1 MGKHLGFAH
10 ISPRLK
16 LAFVIASALVFAGAN
31 EARAHEMGA
40 FEVRMTVRDSGDYLI
55 EFPID
60 PENFLQRLEFLSG
73 GEMSEPKSAEEF
85 EKKIREKESLLLS
98 RFDLRFDGKR
108 SQPRFEYEPGEKS
121 ADLNAISATIR
132 LRGEIPAGAKS
143 VTWSYG
149 LIFSRYLFTMR
160 HPRGGES
167 GQRQWIEADA
177 ASTPVR
183 LDTIAPP
190 LSRWS
195 VFKDYLVLG
204 FTHIIPK
211 GLDHILFV
219 LGIFLLAPRL
229 RPVLTQVSAFTVA
242 HSITLALSIFGVVS
256 LSPSIV
262 EPLIAL
268 SIVYIA
274 FENLF
279 TKQVRPWR
287 VALVFL
293 FGLLHGMGFAGVLS
307 ELGLPRSEFLPALI
321 AFNVGVEF
329 GQLSVIFVAWIL
341 LVRWVA
347 EKSWYRTRVLI
358 PLSIGIALMGAY
370 WLVERLTGS

>member
-1 MGKHLGFAH
+1 MGKHLGLTH
-10 ISPRLK
+10 L
-16 LAFVIASALVFAGAN
+16 SALVTRAVVLTAFALLFGTHDAFG
-31 EARAHEMGA
+31 HEMGA
-40 FEVRMTVRDSGDYLI
+40 FEVRMTVRDSGDYVL

-85 EKKIREKESLLLS
+85 EQKIRAHEALMLS
-98 RFDLRFDGKR
+98 RVDLRFDGKKAT
-108 SQPRFEYEPGEKS
+108 PRFEYEPGEQS
-121 ADLNAISATIR
+121 ADLSAISATIR
-132 LRGEIPAGAKS
+132 LRGDIPPGAKS

-149 LIFSRYLFTMR
+149 LIFSRYLFTVK

-167 GQRQWIEADA
+167 GARQWVEADA
-177 ASTPVR
+177 TSAPVR

-190 LSRWS
+190 LSRWN
-195 VFKDYLVLG
+195 VFRDYVVLG

-229 RPVLTQVSAFTVA
+229 KPVLTQVSAFTVA
-242 HSITLALSIFGVVS
+242 HSITLALTIFGVVS

-279 TKQVRPWR
+279 TKEVRPWR
-287 VALVFL
+287 VGLVFL

-341 LVRWVA
+341 LVKWVA
-347 EKSWYRTRVLI
+347 MKSWYRNRVLI
-358 PLSIGIALMGAY
+358 PLSVAIALMGAY
-370 WLVERLTGS
+370 WLVERITSS